1 MIAITKVQDG
11 RRIVCERSYLDWW
24 QLESPSFF
32 DLITKLS
39 FEMGSPYAVTKSLPN
54 QLDIQELC
62 MSVHGV
68 NVIFKWEKVNSL
80 EYLIKTE
87 LFCKNIKHDWVT
99 ASRSQ
104 DLYIPYIGSLIENI
118 RSVWYENYRAEVGLS

>member
-1 MIAITKVQDG
+1 MLEITKVVDG
-11 RRIVCERSYLDWW
+11 RRIVCENTYLAWW
-24 QLESPSFF
+24 QLKSPSFL

-39 FEMGSPYAVTKSLPN
+39 LEMGSSYAVTKSLPP

-68 NVIFKWEKVNSL
+68 NAVFHWRKVNSL
-80 EYLIKTE
+80 EFLIKTE
-87 LFCKNIKHDWVT
+87 LSCKNIKHDWVM
-99 ASRSQ
+99 ASRAQ
-104 DLYIPYIGSLIENI
+104 DLYIPYVGSLIENI